1 MTEIINDAEF
11 LILYESYT
19 LHNPEFPYNSYTR
32 FDLEQ
37 MDESECLAEFRFKK
51 QDIVILADVLQIP
64 AIIRSQQRTT
74 CNGIEGLCMLV
85 KRFSYPCRY
94 SDMIYRFGRP
104 VPEL

>member
-37 MDESECLAEFRFKK
+37 MDECECLAEFRVKK
-51 QDIVILADVLQIP
+51 QDIGILADVNKERRVMALK
-64 AIIRSQQRTT
+64 AYA
-74 CNGIEGLCMLV
+74 CC
-85 KRFSYPCRY
+85 
-94 SDMIYRFGRP
+94 
-104 VPEL
+104 